1 MSVPSINPTTIQRN
15 ATTQSF
21 ERGESYYRSGA
32 VAAPTQRGNL
42 LQAEVEGS
50 EARPYQVTMQFDTG
64 GITTAQ
70 CTCAYSF
77 GDWCKHIVAVLL
89 VCAHQ
94 PETIEVRPS
103 LEQLL
108 DRLNLNQTRQVIQAL
123 LAEHPRLVDDLDR
136 QVTLI
141 TAVSSSPSVPKTTRR
156 TLVDSAPFRR
166 QVRQVFRDAVN
177 AWENGYDDD
186 PVTGNLLDIVA
197 KAEEFSQVGDGEN
210 AIAIL
215 EGITQGCIDDWNEVE
230 DYGTDSDEIVTAL
243 DHAWTEAIL
252 VSELTVKQQTQLRS
266 QLQNWQQ
273 QWGQR
278 LPMSLEALQQGW
290 SYPPLQRVFN
300 GEITELGAWDRE
312 PPDFADDLALIRL
325 AILARQERYQEYLYL
340 AEAEGQTEQHLTML
354 AQLGRVEE
362 VMTVAQTQM
371 TTLAEAFALA
381 QTLRQQGAL
390 EQALEIAQTGLTL
403 AGSPLYDLA
412 IWTSDLAEGLGNLQS
427 ALTARVIAFKARPS
441 FSDYRKIED
450 LAGENWPTLRQDLLQ
465 TLENHTSWGME
476 DAKVDIFLHEGMID
490 SAITTVKDIGYYVSP
505 LVHRVMEAAVSQRPD
520 WVIESARH
528 RAEEIMNRGK
538 ADVYHHAVEWLQKAK
553 VAYQQAGRQPEWTAY
568 WQQLMETHSRKYK
581 LMAMLKKL

>member
-1 MSVPSINPTTIQRN
+1 MSVPPINPTTIQRN

-21 ERGESYYRSGA
+21 ERGGSYYRAGA
-32 VAAPTQRGNL
+32 VAALTQRGNL
-42 LQAEVEGS
+42 LQAEVKGS
-50 EARPYQVTMQFDTG
+50 EARPYQVTMQFDAG

-77 GDWCKHIVAVLL
+77 EGWCKHIVAVLL
-89 VCAHQ
+89 VCVHQ
-94 PETIEVRPS
+94 PETIEARPS

-108 DRLNLNQTRQVIQAL
+108 DRLDLIQTQQVIQAL
-123 LAEHPRLVDDLDR
+123 LAEHPRLIDDLDR

-141 TAVSSSPSVPKTTRR
+141 TAVSSSPSLPKTTRR

-230 DYGTDSDEIVTAL
+230 DYGTDSDEIATAL

-362 VMTVAQTQM
+362 VMTAAQTQM

-403 AGSPLYDLA
+403 PGNPLYDLA
-412 IWTSDLAEGLGNLQS
+412 IWTSDLAEGVDNPQI
-427 ALTARVIAFKARPS
+427 ALAARVIAFKARPS
-441 FSDYRKIED
+441 FSDYRTIED
-450 LAGENWPTLRQDLLQ
+450 LAGENWAALRQDLLQ

-490 SAITTVKDIGYYVSP
+490 SAITTVKDVGYYVSP
-505 LVHRVMEAAVSQRPD
+505 LVHRVMEAAVFQRPD
-520 WVIESARH
+520 WVIENARR

-538 ADVYHHAVEWLQKAK
+538 ADAYHNAVEWLKKAK
-553 VAYQQAGRQPEWTAY
+553 AAYQQAGRQPEWTAY
-568 WQQLMETHSRKYK
+568 WQQLMQTHSRKYK